1 MNLEMSVPEVVSLIK
16 EIQGQPERLFEMI
29 RVDMRQSV
37 RRYLSEMMKA
47 ELTDFLGRERYKR
60 AAGNKNHRNGSY
72 DRGFTLKSIGEVA
85 VEVPRDRKGKF
96 KTQIIPRSK
105 QYEDEI
111 REDVSFTRLWRV
123 NVSDRHQHPHPVD
136 DVGEVNWPVHIP
148 DRGQ

>member
-1 MNLEMSVPEVVSLIK
+1 MNLEISVPEVVSLIK

-37 RRYLSEMMKA
+37 GRYLSEMMKA

-60 AAGNKNHRNGSY
+60 VAGNKNHRNGSY

-111 REDVSFTRLWRV
+111 REALSE
-123 NVSDRHQHPHPVD
+123 PVRASTSRTSSARA
-136 DVGEVNWPVHIP
+136 GA
-148 DRGQ
+148 RGSAASRPQKART